1 MAAICKLQTNPNII
15 RLCGATIHYRPLP
28 MPDQDETLLLHLNEA
43 IATIRDKDSLFK
55 VVTTKLRLIFPFD
68 LIGINVFDEALLNKR
83 LFLRDY
89 YGADDAPALP
99 AGADQFTPIANSPVE
114 RLVANPRVQQFTPA
128 EYLVDYPEYAPFKK
142 MQALGITQLT
152 AVPLRTG
159 GQLTGFLTLAAR
171 RPPNLT
177 TADEKLLEKIGSL
190 VAVAVA
196 NTLAFEEVARREQ
209 ERTLQL
215 NITNALLSIKQREPL
230 FRAVAEALSRVVPFE
245 YFGIRVQRAGQGE
258 AFQGFAE
265 FSRPDNAPN
274 APLLALDPN
283 RPHGMGAV
291 DTAGMYRQISDLLQ
305 TPGLYAGDAFRAL
318 ARRFPLLRHVYETY
332 GTRAMLIVPIW
343 QRADGAAVFMLA
355 SSDPAAFGSDGLAT
369 VQSLVPQIALALE
382 NLFAFEQIEELKA
395 QVEQE
400 RTYLLDEINTSAH
413 FGADSGAF
421 IGSGPAL
428 RQVQLRI
435 SQVAPTDTTVLI
447 SGETGTGKELVARE
461 LHHASPRH
469 ARALIKLNCAALPAQ
484 LIESELFGHEKGAFT
499 GAVERRIGKFELAN
513 GGSIFLDEI
522 GELPLDLQAK
532 LLRVLQERE
541 FERVGG
547 TKVLRSDA
555 RVIAATNRVLAA
567 EVAAGRFRADLY
579 YRLNVFPIELAP
591 LRERR
596 EDIEPLLRHFIQRLS
611 KRLGRPPRQVR
622 PADLAA
628 LQAYSWPGNI
638 RELEHVLEQAII
650 VSQETF
656 LEFAGFAAAPLA
668 LAVGPVAAPSFAP
681 LKTLKEQERDHILA
695 ALARTGGRVSGSNG
709 AALLLD
715 INPKTLEARM
725 KKLGIRRTVGVEA

>member
-1 MAAICKLQTNPNII
+1 
-15 RLCGATIHYRPLP
+15 
-28 MPDQDETLLLHLNEA
+28 MPTTDETLLLHLNEA
-43 IATIRDKDSLFK
+43 IATIRDKDQLFK

-68 LIGINVFDEALLNKR
+68 LIGINVFDETLQYKR

-89 YGADDAPALP
+89 YGADETPALP
-99 AGADQFTPIANSPVE
+99 DGLEQFSPIAGTPLEVLIADPRVRQFTAKDYMAN
-114 RLVANPRVQQFTPA
+114 
-128 EYLVDYPEYAPFKK
+128 YPDYAPYHKFEK
-142 MQALGITQLT
+142 LGVAHLT
-152 AVPLRTG
+152 AVPLHLG
-159 GQLTGFLTLAAR
+159 GRLTGFLTLASR
-171 RPPNLT
+171 RTPSLT
-177 TADEKLLEKIGSL
+177 PADEKLLEKIGSL
-190 VAVAVA
+190 IAVAVT

-209 ERTLQL
+209 ERSLQL

-230 FRAVAEALSRVVPFE
+230 FRAVAGALSQVVRFD
-245 YFGIRVQRAGQGE
+245 YFGLRVQRAGRQE
-258 AFQGFAE
+258 PFEGFAE
-265 FSRPDNAPN
+265 FLRSGEGPQ
-274 APLLALDPN
+274 APLLVLDPN
-283 RPHGMGAV
+283 RQNVLNRLDAS
-291 DTAGMYRQISDLLQ
+291 AMYQQLNDLLKV
-305 TPGLYAGDAFRAL
+305 PGLYAADDFRAQ
-318 ARRFPLLRHVYETY
+318 AQRYPLLRHVYEEY

-343 QRADGAAVFMLA
+343 QRPDGAAVLMLA
-355 SSDPAAFGSDGLAT
+355 SPDPTAFRREDLAT
-369 VQSLVPQIALALE
+369 VVALAPQIALALE

-400 RTYLLDEINTSAH
+400 RTYLVDEINTSAR
-413 FGADSGAF
+413 FGDDSGTF
-421 IGSGPAL
+421 IGSSPAL
-428 RQVQLRI
+428 QLVERRI
-435 SQVAPTDTTVLI
+435 SMVAPTDTTVLI

-461 LHHASPRH
+461 LHNASPRH

-541 FERVGG
+541 FERLGG
-547 TKVLRSDA
+547 TKVLHSSA

-596 EDIEPLLRHFIQRLS
+596 EDVEPLLRHFIQRLS
-611 KRLGRPPRQVR
+611 KRLGKPIRQVR
-622 PADLAA
+622 PTDLAA

-650 VSQETF
+650 VSQGTF
-656 LEFAGFAAAPLA
+656 LEFAGFAAAPLVLVA
-668 LAVGPVAAPSFAP
+668 GAVPASGYAPI
-681 LKTLKEQERDHILA
+681 KTLKEHERDHILV
-695 ALARTGGRVSGSNG
+695 ALQRTGGRVSGAQG

-725 KKLGIRRTVGVEA
+725 KKLGIRRTVGVEG

>member
-1 MAAICKLQTNPNII
+1 
-15 RLCGATIHYRPLP
+15 

-68 LIGINVFDEALLNKR
+68 LIGINVFDAGLTQKR

-89 YGADDAPALP
+89 YGVDEAPPLP
-99 AGADQFTPIANSPVE
+99 AGADHFSPIAGSPLE
-114 RLVANPRVQQFTPA
+114 KLVANPRVQQFTPQ
-128 EYLVDYPEYAPFKK
+128 EYLADYPDYAPYHKLER
-142 MQALGITQLT
+142 LGITHLT
-152 AVPLRTG
+152 AVPLHIG
-159 GQLTGFLTLAAR
+159 GHLTGFLTLASR
-171 RPPNLT
+171 RMPNLT
-177 TADEKLLEKIGSL
+177 AADVKLLEKLGSL
-190 VAVAVA
+190 IAVAVA

-230 FRAVAEALSRVVPFE
+230 FRAVAEALSQVVRFE
-245 YFGIRVQRAGQGE
+245 YFGIRVQRAGRQE
-258 AFQGFAE
+258 AYEGFAE
-265 FSRPDNAPN
+265 FSRPSNDFL
-274 APLLALDPN
+274 APLQVLDPN
-283 RPHGMGAV
+283 RQHGLNQL
-291 DTAGMYRQISDLLQ
+291 DTAAMYHQLNDLLQ
-305 TPGLYAGDAFRAL
+305 NPGLYTDDEFRGL
-318 ARRFPLLRHVYETY
+318 ARRYTLLRRVYEEY

-343 QRADGAAVFMLA
+343 QRQDGAAVLILA
-355 SSDPAAFGSDGLAT
+355 SSNPSAFRPEDLAT
-369 VQSLVPQIALALE
+369 VLALTPQIALALE

-400 RTYLLDEINTSAH
+400 RTYLVDEINTSAR
-413 FGADSGAF
+413 FGADSGTF

-461 LHHASPRH
+461 LHNASPRH
-469 ARALIKLNCAALPAQ
+469 ARALIKLNCAALPAS

-499 GAVERRIGKFELAN
+499 GAVERRVGKFELAN
-513 GGSIFLDEI
+513 GGTIFLDEI

-541 FERVGG
+541 FERLGG
-547 TKVLRSDA
+547 TKVLHSDA
-555 RVIAATNRVLAA
+555 RVIAATNRVLAN

-596 EDIEPLLRHFIQRLS
+596 EDIEPLLRHFLQRLS
-611 KRLGRPPRQVR
+611 KRLGKPLRQVR

-650 VSQETF
+650 VSQGAF

-668 LAVGPVAAPSFAP
+668 VAGAAAFAAPGNAP
-681 LKTLKEQERDHILA
+681 LKTLKEQERDHIMA
-695 ALARTGGRVSGSNG
+695 ALTRTGGRVSGAQG
-709 AALLLD
+709 AALMLD

-725 KKLGIRRTVGVEA
+725 KKLGIRRTVGLEA

>member
-1 MAAICKLQTNPNII
+1 
-15 RLCGATIHYRPLP
+15 

-43 IATIRDKDSLFK
+43 IATTRDKDSLFK

-68 LIGINVFDEALLNKR
+68 LIGISVFDAGLTMKR

-89 YGADDAPALP
+89 YGAEDVLPALSGKM
-99 AGADQFTPIANSPVE
+99 ANFSPIANSPLE
-114 RLVANPRVQQFTPA
+114 QLVADPRVRQITLQD
-128 EYLVDYPEYAPFKK
+128 YVRDYPDYEPFER
-142 MQALGITQLT
+142 MRQLGIGFLT

-159 GQLTGFLTLAAR
+159 GQLTGFLTLASR
-171 RPPNLT
+171 RTPHLT
-177 TADEKLLEKIGSL
+177 PADEQLLEKIGSL
-190 VAVAVA
+190 VAVAVS
-196 NTLAFEEVARREQ
+196 NSLAFEEVARREQ
-209 ERTLQL
+209 ERSLQL
-215 NITNALLSIKQREPL
+215 NISHALLSIKQREPL
-230 FRAVAEALSRVVPFE
+230 FRAVAEELSRVVPFR
-245 YFGIRVQRAGQGE
+245 YFGIRVQRAGQGPV
-258 AFQGFAE
+258 FQAFAE
-265 FSRPDNAPN
+265 FTRPAAD
-274 APLLALDPN
+274 APLEPVSPDGEKDDVLAN
-283 RPHGMGAV
+283 A
-291 DTAGMYRQISDLLQ
+291 AGLYQQNNDLLQ
-305 TPGLYAGDAFRAL
+305 TAAVYSGSEFKTL
-318 ARRFPLLRHVYETY
+318 AVRYPRLRYVYEHY
-332 GTRAMLIVPIW
+332 GTRALLVAPIW
-343 QRADGAAVFMLA
+343 QRADGAAVLTLSA
-355 SSDPAAFGSDGLAT
+355 TSPDAFRPEDLAT
-369 VQSLVPQIALALE
+369 VRALVPQIGLALE

-400 RTYLLDEINTSAH
+400 RTYLVDEINTSAR

-421 IGSGPAL
+421 IGRGPAL
-428 RQVQLRI
+428 QQVLRRI
-435 SQVAPTDTTVLI
+435 GQVAPTDTTVLI

-461 LHHASPRH
+461 LHNASPRH
-469 ARALIKLNCAALPAQ
+469 ARALIKLNCAALPAP

-547 TKVLRSDA
+547 TKVLHSNA
-555 RVIAATNRVLAA
+555 RVIAATNRVLAD

-591 LRERR
+591 LRARR
-596 EDIEPLLRHFIQRLS
+596 EDIEPLLRHFVQRLS
-611 KRLGRPPRQVR
+611 KRLGKPVRQVR

-628 LQAYSWPGNI
+628 LQAYPWPGNI

-650 VSQETF
+650 VSQGAF

-668 LAVGPVAAPSFAP
+668 LLAGVAATPAAAP
-681 LKTLKEQERDHILA
+681 LKTLKEQERDHILD
-695 ALARTGGRVSGSNG
+695 ALTRTGGRVSGAQG

-725 KKLGIRRTVGVEA
+725 KKLGIRRTVGVAA

>member
-1 MAAICKLQTNPNII
+1 
-15 RLCGATIHYRPLP
+15 
-28 MPDQDETLLLHLNEA
+28 MPTTDETLLLHLNEA
-43 IATIRDKDSLFK
+43 IATIREKDQLFK

-68 LIGINVFDEALLNKR
+68 FIGINVFDKELQQKR

-89 YGADDAPALP
+89 YGTDEAPALP
-99 AGADQFTPIANSPVE
+99 AGLDHFTPIAGSPIEV
-114 RLVANPRVQQFTPA
+114 LVADPRVQQFTPQQYIA
-128 EYLVDYPEYAPFKK
+128 NYPNYAPFNKFEK
-142 MQALGITQLT
+142 LGVKHIT
-152 AVPLRTG
+152 AVPLHIG
-159 GQLTGFLTLAAR
+159 GRLTGFLTLASR
-171 RPPNLT
+171 RVPNLT
-177 TADEKLLEKIGSL
+177 AADEKLLDKLGSL
-190 VAVAVA
+190 IAVAVA

-215 NITNALLSIKQREPL
+215 SITNALLSIKQREPL
-230 FRAVAEALSRVVPFE
+230 FRAVAESLSQVVPFD
-245 YFGIRVQRAGQGE
+245 YFGLRVQRAGRQE
-258 AFQGFAE
+258 PFEGFAE
-265 FSRPDNAPN
+265 FSRKHDDLT

-283 RPHGMGAV
+283 RQNGLNQLDRSA
-291 DTAGMYRQISDLLQ
+291 MYHQLNDLLQ
-305 TPGLYAGDAFRAL
+305 IPGLYTADDFRAQ
-318 ARRFPLLRHVYETY
+318 AQRYPLLRQIYEEY

-343 QRADGAAVFMLA
+343 QRPDGAAVLILA
-355 SSDPAAFGSDGLAT
+355 SPNPLAFRPEDLAT
-369 VQSLVPQIALALE
+369 VVSLAPQIALALE

-395 QVEQE
+395 QVEEE
-400 RTYLLDEINTSAH
+400 RTYLVDEINTSAR
-413 FGADSGAF
+413 FGADSGTF

-428 RQVQLRI
+428 QRAQLRI

-461 LHHASPRH
+461 LHNASPRH

-541 FERVGG
+541 FERLGG
-547 TKVLRSDA
+547 TKVLHSDA
-555 RVIAATNRVLAA
+555 RVIAATNRVLAD

-596 EDIEPLLRHFIQRLS
+596 EDIEPLLRHFVQRLS
-611 KRLGRPPRQVR
+611 KRLGKPIRQVR

-638 RELEHVLEQAII
+638 RELEHVLEQSII
-650 VSQETF
+650 VSQGQF
-656 LEFAGFAAAPLA
+656 LEFAGFAAAPLM
-668 LAVGPVAAPSFAP
+668 LANPAVPAAAPAAP

-695 ALARTGGRVSGSNG
+695 ALQQTGGRVSGAQG

-725 KKLGIRRTVGVEA
+725 KKLGIRRTVGVEV

>member
-1 MAAICKLQTNPNII
+1 
-15 RLCGATIHYRPLP
+15 

-43 IATIRDKDSLFK
+43 IATIRDKDQLFK

-68 LIGINVFDEALLNKR
+68 FIAINVFDKDLTHKR

-89 YGADDAPALP
+89 YGTDEAPPLP
-99 AGADQFTPIANSPVE
+99 PGLDHFTPIAGSPIE
-114 RLVANPRVQQFTPA
+114 RLVADPRVQQFTPEQYMA
-128 EYLVDYPEYAPFKK
+128 DYPDYAPYNKFKK
-142 MQALGITQLT
+142 LGVSHLT
-152 AVPLRTG
+152 AVPLHIG
-159 GQLTGFLTLAAR
+159 GRLTGFLTLASR
-171 RPPNLT
+171 RTPHLT
-177 TADEKLLEKIGSL
+177 AADEKLLEKLGSL
-190 VAVAVA
+190 IAVAVT
-196 NTLAFEEVARREQ
+196 NTLAFEEVARQEQ

-230 FRAVAEALSRVVPFE
+230 FRAVAEALSQVVRFD
-245 YFGIRVQRAGQGE
+245 YFGLRVQRAGRQE
-258 AFQGFAE
+258 PFEGFAE
-265 FSRPDNAPN
+265 FSRQNNDPD
-274 APLLALDPN
+274 APLLALDPHRQHGLN
-283 RPHGMGAV
+283 RLDMV
-291 DTAGMYRQISDLLQ
+291 GMYQQMNELLEK
-305 TPGLYAGDAFRAL
+305 PGLYAADAFRAQ
-318 ARRFPLLRHVYETY
+318 AQRYPLLRHVYDEY

-343 QRADGAAVFMLA
+343 QRPDGAAVLMLA
-355 SSDPAAFGSDGLAT
+355 SVNPTAFRPEDLAT
-369 VQSLVPQIALALE
+369 VLALSPQIALALE

-400 RTYLLDEINTSAH
+400 RTYLVDEINTSAR
-413 FGADSGAF
+413 FGADSGTF
-421 IGSGPAL
+421 IGSSPAL
-428 RQVQLRI
+428 QLVERRI
-435 SQVAPTDTTVLI
+435 GLVAPTDTTVLI

-461 LHHASPRH
+461 LHNASPRH

-499 GAVERRIGKFELAN
+499 GAVEQRIGKFELAN

-541 FERVGG
+541 FERLGG
-547 TKVLRSDA
+547 AKVLHSDA
-555 RVIAATNRVLAA
+555 RVIAATNRVLAD

-591 LRERR
+591 LRARR
-596 EDIEPLLRHFIQRLS
+596 EDIEPLLRHFVQRLS
-611 KRLGRPPRQVR
+611 KRLGKPPRQVR

-650 VSQETF
+650 VSQGQF
-656 LEFAGFAAAPLA
+656 LEFAGFAAAPVTLA
-668 LAVGPVAAPSFAP
+668 AGSAPKPETAP

-695 ALARTGGRVSGSNG
+695 ALRRTGGRVSGPQG

-725 KKLGIRRTVGVEA
+725 KKLGIRRTVEVDA

>member
-1 MAAICKLQTNPNII
+1 
-15 RLCGATIHYRPLP
+15 

-68 LIGINVFDEALLNKR
+68 LIGINVFDEELKFKR

-89 YGADDAPALP
+89 YGVDEAPAMP
-99 AGADQFTPIANSPVE
+99 AGMDLFTPIAGSPLE
-114 RLVANPRVQQFTPA
+114 KLIADSRVQQFTTK
-128 EYLVDYPEYAPFKK
+128 EYLADYPDYAPYIK
-142 MQALGITQLT
+142 MERLGITHLT
-152 AVPLRTG
+152 AVPLHISGR
-159 GQLTGFLTLAAR
+159 LTGFLALASR
-171 RPPNLT
+171 RTPNLT
-177 TADEKLLEKIGSL
+177 VADVKLLEKLGSL
-190 VAVAVA
+190 IAVAVT

-230 FRAVAEALSRVVPFE
+230 FRAIAEALSQVVRFN
-245 YFGIRVQRAGQGE
+245 YFGIRVQRAGRQE
-258 AFQGFAE
+258 PFQGFAE
-265 FSRPDNAPN
+265 FSRPGDDFS
-274 APLLALDPN
+274 APLQVLDPN
-283 RPHGMGAV
+283 RQYGLNQL
-291 DTAGMYRQISDLLQ
+291 DTSAMYQQLNDLLQ
-305 TPGLYAGDAFRAL
+305 SPCLYTDEKFRGLAQRY
-318 ARRFPLLRHVYETY
+318 PLLRRVYEEN

-343 QRADGAAVFMLA
+343 QRADGAAVLILA
-355 SSDPAAFGSDGLAT
+355 AANPSAFRPEDLAT
-369 VQSLVPQIALALE
+369 VLALTPQITLALE
-382 NLFAFEQIEELKA
+382 NLFAFEQIEELKT

-400 RTYLLDEINTSAH
+400 RTYLVDEINASAR

-428 RQVQLRI
+428 QQTLLRI

-461 LHHASPRH
+461 LHNASPRH

-547 TKVLRSDA
+547 TKVLHSDA
-555 RVIAATNRVLAA
+555 RVIAATNRVLVD

-611 KRLGRPPRQVR
+611 KRLGKPPRQVR

-650 VSQETF
+650 VSQGPF
-656 LEFAGFAAAPLA
+656 LEFAGFAAVPLA
-668 LAVGPVAAPSFAP
+668 LAFRAVPVPITAP

-695 ALARTGGRVSGSNG
+695 ALQRTGGRVSGAQG

-715 INPKTLEARM
+715 INPKTLDARM
-725 KKLGIRRTVGVEA
+725 KKLGIRRTVGVVG

>member
-1 MAAICKLQTNPNII
+1 MPTN
-15 RLCGATIHYRPLP
+15 
-28 MPDQDETLLLHLNEA
+28 DETLLLHLNEA

-68 LIGINVFDEALLNKR
+68 LIGINVFDEEVQQKR

-89 YGADDAPALP
+89 YGVDEAPPLP
-99 AGADQFTPIANSPVE
+99 PGADYFSPIAGSPIE
-114 RLVANPRVQQFTPA
+114 KLVADPRVQQFTPQQ
-128 EYLVDYPEYAPFKK
+128 YLADYPEYAAYKK
-142 MQALGITQLT
+142 MTHLGITHLT
-152 AVPLRTG
+152 AVPLHIAGR
-159 GQLTGFLTLAAR
+159 LTGFMTLASR
-171 RPPNLT
+171 RTPHFT
-177 TADEKLLEKIGSL
+177 AADEKLLEKIGSL
-190 VAVAVA
+190 IAIAVA

-230 FRAVAEALSRVVPFE
+230 FRAVAEALSQVVRFD
-245 YFGIRVQRAGQGE
+245 YFGLRVQRAGRQE
-258 AFQGFAE
+258 PFEGFAE
-265 FSRPDNAPN
+265 FARSAESPD

-283 RPHGMGAV
+283 RQHGLNQL
-291 DTAGMYRQISDLLQ
+291 DTSAMYQQLNELLQ
-305 TPGLYAGDAFRAL
+305 NPGLFAADDFRAQ
-318 ARRFPLLRHVYETY
+318 AQRYPLLRHVYEEY

-343 QRADGAAVFMLA
+343 QRPDGAAVLMLA
-355 SSDPAAFGSDGLAT
+355 SPNPTAFRPEDLAT
-369 VQSLVPQIALALE
+369 VVSLAPQIALALE

-395 QVEQE
+395 QVEEE
-400 RTYLLDEINTSAH
+400 RTYLVGEINTSAR
-413 FGADSGAF
+413 FGADSGTF
-421 IGSGPAL
+421 IGSSPAL
-428 RQVQLRI
+428 QLVERRI
-435 SQVAPTDTTVLI
+435 SLVAPTDTTVLI

-461 LHHASPRH
+461 LHNASPRR

-541 FERVGG
+541 FERLGG
-547 TKVLRSDA
+547 TKVLHSDA
-555 RVIAATNRVLAA
+555 RVIAATNRVLAD

-611 KRLGRPPRQVR
+611 KRLGKPIRQVR
-622 PADLAA
+622 PTDLAA

-650 VSQETF
+650 VSQGPF
-656 LEFAGFAAAPLA
+656 LEFAGFAGAPLLAAAPA
-668 LAVGPVAAPSFAP
+668 AQVAMTI
-681 LKTLKEQERDHILA
+681 KTLKEQERDHILA
-695 ALARTGGRVSGSNG
+695 ALQQTGGRVSGAQG

-725 KKLGIRRTVGVEA
+725 KKLGIRRMVGVG

>member
-1 MAAICKLQTNPNII
+1 MVN
-15 RLCGATIHYRPLP
+15 
-28 MPDQDETLLLHLNEA
+28 QDDNLLLHLNEA
-43 IATIRDKDSLFK
+43 IATIREKDSLFK

-68 LIGINVFDEALLNKR
+68 LIGINVFDEELKYKR

-89 YGADDAPALP
+89 FGADEVPPVPEGL
-99 AGADQFTPIANSPVE
+99 DQFTPIAGSPLE
-114 RLVANPRVQQFTPA
+114 KLVADPRVRQFTPQ
-128 EYLVDYPEYAPFKK
+128 EYMADYPNYAPFNKFEK
-142 MQALGITQLT
+142 LGVTHIT
-152 AVPLRTG
+152 AVPLHIG
-159 GQLTGFLTLAAR
+159 GRLTGYLTMASR
-171 RPPNLT
+171 RTPSLT
-177 TADEKLLEKIGSL
+177 ASDEQLLEKIGSL
-190 VAVAVA
+190 IAVAVA

-230 FRAVAEALSRVVPFE
+230 FRAVAEGLSQVVPFD
-245 YFGIRVQRAGQGE
+245 YFGIRVQRAGRLEGFE
-258 AFQGFAE
+258 GFAE
-265 FSRPDNAPN
+265 FSRLGEGPA
-274 APLLALDPN
+274 APLQALDPN
-283 RPHGMGAV
+283 RQHGLNQV
-291 DTAGMYRQISDLLQ
+291 DTATMYQSMNEVLQ
-305 TPGLYAGDAFRAL
+305 EPRIYAGDEFREL
-318 ARRFPLLRHVYETY
+318 ARRYPLMRRVYEEY
-332 GTRAMLIVPIW
+332 GTRALLIAPIW
-343 QRADGAAVFMLA
+343 QRPDGAAVLILA
-355 SSDPAAFGSDGLAT
+355 SYTPTAFRPHDLAT
-369 VQSLVPQIALALE
+369 VLSLTPQIALALE
-382 NLFAFEQIEELKA
+382 NLFAFEQIEALKA
-395 QVEQE
+395 KVEEE
-400 RTYLLDEINTSAH
+400 RTYLVDEINASAR

-421 IGSGPAL
+421 VGSGPAL
-428 RQVQLRI
+428 QQVQRRI
-435 SQVAPTDTTVLI
+435 SLVAPTDTTVLI

-461 LHHASPRH
+461 LHNASPRH

-541 FERVGG
+541 FERLGG
-547 TKVLRSDA
+547 TKVLHSDA
-555 RVIAATNRVLAA
+555 RVIAATNRVLAD

-611 KRLGRPPRQVR
+611 KRLGKPQRQVR

-650 VSQETF
+650 VSQGPY
-656 LEFAGFAAAPLA
+656 LEFAGFAAAPA
-668 LAVGPVAAPSFAP
+668 LAGQMPLAQAAP
-681 LKTLKEQERDHILA
+681 LKTLREQERDHILD
-695 ALARTGGRVSGSNG
+695 ALRRTGGRVSGAQG

-725 KKLGIRRTVGVEA
+725 KKLGIRRTVGVEG

>member
-1 MAAICKLQTNPNII
+1 MAYREWWKA
-15 RLCGATIHYRPLP
+15 RLRCSKPMI
-28 MPDQDETLLLHLNEA
+28 MPDHDDTLLLHLNEA

-68 LIGINVFDEALLNKR
+68 LIGINVFDAELENKR

-89 YGADDAPALP
+89 YGEEDAPPALP
-99 AGADQFTPIANSPVE
+99 GHLNAFSPIAGSPIE
-114 RLVANPRVQQFTPA
+114 QLVAAPRVHQITLLA
-128 EYLVDYPEYAPFKK
+128 YMGDYPDYEPFIRMKR
-142 MQALGITQLT
+142 LGITHVT
-152 AVPLRTG
+152 AVPLSTG
-159 GQLTGFLTLAAR
+159 GRLTGFLILASR
-171 RPPNLT
+171 RLPGLT
-177 TADEKLLEKIGSL
+177 AADERLLEKIGSL
-190 VAVAVA
+190 IAVAVA
-196 NTLAFEEVARREQ
+196 NTLAFEEIARREQ

-230 FRAVAEALSRVVPFE
+230 FRAVAEALSQVVPFE
-245 YFGIRVQRAGQGE
+245 YFGIRVQRAGQGK
-258 AFQGFAE
+258 AFQAFAE
-265 FSRPDNAPN
+265 FLRTGAEGVLSALGPDRYQDESLANEAGIYQQSTE
-274 APLLALDPN
+274 LLHAAAIYSGPAFKAL
-283 RPHGMGAV
+283 AV
-291 DTAGMYRQISDLLQ
+291 RYPRLRYVYEHYHT
-305 TPGLYAGDAFRAL
+305 RAL
-318 ARRFPLLRHVYETY
+318 LVA
-332 GTRAMLIVPIW
+332 PIW
-343 QRADGAAVFMLA
+343 QRPDGAAVLTLSGA
-355 SSDPAAFGSDGLAT
+355 RPDAFRPEDLAT
-369 VQSLVPQIALALE
+369 VLGLTPQIALALE

-400 RTYLLDEINTSAH
+400 RTYLVDEINSSAR
-413 FGADSGAF
+413 FGADSGTF

-435 SQVAPTDTTVLI
+435 SQVAPTNTTVLI

-461 LHHASPRH
+461 LHNTSPRH
-469 ARALIKLNCAALPAQ
+469 ARALIKLNCAALPAS

-513 GGSIFLDEI
+513 GGTIFLDEI

-541 FERVGG
+541 FERLGG
-547 TKVLRSDA
+547 TKVLHSDA
-555 RVIAATNRVLAA
+555 RVIAATNRVLAD

-611 KRLGRPPRQVR
+611 KRLGKPVRQVR
-622 PADLAA
+622 PPALAA
-628 LQAYSWPGNI
+628 LQAYAWPGNI

-650 VSQETF
+650 VSQGQF
-656 LEFAGFAAAPLA
+656 LEFAGFAATPPMLAAGASSAP
-668 LAVGPVAAPSFAP
+668 AATPM
-681 LKTLKEQERDHILA
+681 KTLKEQERDHILA
-695 ALARTGGRVSGSNG
+695 ALARTGGRVSGAQG

>member
-1 MAAICKLQTNPNII
+1 
-15 RLCGATIHYRPLP
+15 
-28 MPDQDETLLLHLNEA
+28 MPTTDETLLLHLNEA
-43 IATIRDKDSLFK
+43 IATIRDKDQLFK

-68 LIGINVFDEALLNKR
+68 LIGINVFDETLQYKR

-89 YGADDAPALP
+89 YGADEAPPVPDGLEQFSP
-99 AGADQFTPIANSPVE
+99 IAGTPLEVLVADPRVRQFTPKEYMAN
-114 RLVANPRVQQFTPA
+114 
-128 EYLVDYPEYAPFKK
+128 YPHYAPYNKFEK
-142 MQALGITQLT
+142 LGVTHLT
-152 AVPLRTG
+152 AVPLHLG
-159 GQLTGFLTLAAR
+159 GRLTGFLTLASR
-171 RPPNLT
+171 RNPSLAP
-177 TADEKLLEKIGSL
+177 ADEQLLEKIGSL
-190 VAVAVA
+190 IAVAVT

-230 FRAVAEALSRVVPFE
+230 FRAVAEALSQVVQFD
-245 YFGIRVQRAGQGE
+245 YFGLRVQRAGRQE
-258 AFQGFAE
+258 PFEGFAE
-265 FSRPDNAPN
+265 FSRQGAGLD

-283 RPHGMGAV
+283 RQRGLNQFDAS
-291 DTAGMYRQISDLLQ
+291 AMYQQMNDVLQ
-305 TPGLYAGDAFRAL
+305 TPQIYLGDDFREL
-318 ARRFPLLRHVYETY
+318 ARRYPLMRRVYDEY
-332 GTRAMLIVPIW
+332 GTRALLIAPIW
-343 QRADGAAVFMLA
+343 QRADGAAVLNLA
-355 SSDPAAFGSDGLAT
+355 SPNPTGFRPEDLAT
-369 VQSLVPQIALALE
+369 VVALSPQIALALE

-395 QVEQE
+395 RVEQE
-400 RTYLLDEINTSAH
+400 RTYLVDEINTSAR
-413 FGADSGAF
+413 FGDDSGTF
-421 IGSGPAL
+421 IGNSPAL
-428 RQVQLRI
+428 QLVERRI
-435 SQVAPTDTTVLI
+435 GLVAPTDTTVLI

-461 LHHASPRH
+461 LHNASPRH

-532 LLRVLQERE
+532 LLRVLQEKE
-541 FERVGG
+541 FERLGG
-547 TKVLRSDA
+547 TKVLHSDA
-555 RVIAATNRVLAA
+555 RVIAATNRVLAD

-596 EDIEPLLRHFIQRLS
+596 EDVEPLLRHFIQRLS
-611 KRLGRPPRQVR
+611 KRLGKPSRQVR
-622 PADLAA
+622 PTDLAA

-650 VSQETF
+650 VSQGSF
-656 LEFAGFAAAPLA
+656 LEFAGFGAVPLA
-668 LAVGPVAAPSFAP
+668 LARPTDSASSFAP

-695 ALARTGGRVSGSNG
+695 ALTRTGGRVSGAQG